1 MIETNV
7 YYDDIIC
14 SSPHSFQKEIVIT
27 AFETLFE
34 SVHYRGFALSV
45 GYIVK
50 HSFAAVTY
58 LELIL
63 MMSSLRFPLL
73 MMNVNLVI

>member
-7 YYDDIIC
+7 YYDDIIY
-14 SSPHSFQKEIVIT
+14 SPHSFQKEIVIT

-50 HSFAAVTY
+50 HSYAAVTY
-58 LELIL
+58 LELLL
-63 MMSSLRFPLL
+63 MMSPLRFPLL
-73 MMNVNLVI
+73 LMNVKSVI